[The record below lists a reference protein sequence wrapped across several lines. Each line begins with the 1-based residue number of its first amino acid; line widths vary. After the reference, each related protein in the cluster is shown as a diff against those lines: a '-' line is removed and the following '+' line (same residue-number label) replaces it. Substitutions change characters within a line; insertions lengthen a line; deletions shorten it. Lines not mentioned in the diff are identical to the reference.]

1 MIQNVVIGI
10 PLVAAQELIAF
21 DQTDWEENERDKTLF
36 TNTRFL
42 PAIMKEAGL
51 VSSTSEVR
59 RNQPNLLV
67 NLNEPD
73 CFWLKWGKKFLFV
86 VVGAE

>member
-1 MIQNVVIGI
+1 MIQNVVIGV

-42 PAIMKEAGL
+42 PAIMKEADL